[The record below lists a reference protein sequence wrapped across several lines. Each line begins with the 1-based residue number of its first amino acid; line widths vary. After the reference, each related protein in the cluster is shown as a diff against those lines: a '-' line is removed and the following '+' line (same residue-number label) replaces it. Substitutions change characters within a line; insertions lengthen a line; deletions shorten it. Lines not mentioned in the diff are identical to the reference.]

1 MDKKD
6 ILKAAGVDYDGALSR
21 FMGNEAL
28 LMRFLNKFL
37 DDPNFLNLDTALEQG
52 DAEKAFQA
60 AHTLKGVCQNLSI
73 TALYHSSAELADRL
87 RDGQE
92 YGEDVAPLLERVKKD
107 YTLAMDC
114 IRQLA

>member
-37 DDPNFLNLDTALEQG
+37 DDPNFLNLDTG
-52 DAEKAFQA
+52 
-60 AHTLKGVCQNLSI
+60 
-73 TALYHSSAELADRL
+73 
-87 RDGQE
+87 
-92 YGEDVAPLLERVKKD
+92 
-107 YTLAMDC
+107 
-114 IRQLA
+114 

>member
-37 DDPNFLNLDTALEQG
+37 DDPNFLNLATALAQG

-60 AHTLKGVCQNLSI
+60 AHTLKGVAGNLSLSGLYEQAAKISEALRSGDLESAKTIMPDVKAAYKKI
-73 TALYHSSAELADRL
+73 TEALAQD
-87 RDGQE
+87 
-92 YGEDVAPLLERVKKD
+92 
-107 YTLAMDC
+107 
-114 IRQLA
+114 